1 MPAAV
6 PAGVRKLAHDDEHII
21 EKLFTAT
28 SRAENLHKL
37 QIYTDSQMES
47 DPDSRPAGKIS
58 LHASD
63 MASQISFHEISE
75 TFGHK

>member
-1 MPAAV
+1 M
-6 PAGVRKLAHDDEHII
+6 AGVLKMAHDEAAII
-21 EKLFTAT
+21 RELLTAI
-28 SRAENLHKL
+28 SWAKNLHKL
-37 QIYTDSQMES
+37 QIYTDSPMES